1 MVGSLEQSAA
11 RQSPWRRARTLLTRV
26 LLGVALVTYTLAFG
40 EAYVRIFAPQPVM
53 PRYVTGTPWGMRG
66 NIPHAV
72 YWHHTPEVDV
82 EYRINGQGMRAD
94 HDFALHKPA
103 GTCRIALFGDSLL
116 MGYELDLRDTFAT
129 RLEATLRARGYRVE
143 VLNFAVSGFGTAE
156 MLRTYEAYAR
166 QFDPDIVMFSWHV
179 TDADDNVRSQ
189 LFRLRDGKLESANSA
204 YLPGIATQDL
214 LMKSSVYRFV
224 ADHSELYALLREQ
237 SGVFMKRF
245 LAQLFKQRA
254 VTRDADASDDT
265 DAIDEDDPR
274 HRANA
279 QLSSAIVA
287 HAAEVVQH
295 DGREF
300 HMLEIPVRVSRTK
313 FRSSIALLDDRVRAQ
328 AHVISPLG
336 AFERVARPDLKLYY
350 EQGEGHFTAAGA
362 QLLVDSTDAAL
373 TGSSHLAACKMPTE
387 SSGG

>member
-1 MVGSLEQSAA
+1 MLGSRSAL
-11 RQSPWRRARTLLTRV
+11 RRVLWGLALLAYTLL
-26 LLGVALVTYTLAFG
+26 FG

-66 NIPHAV
+66 NIPHAH

-82 EYRINGQGMRAD
+82 EYRINGEGMRAD
-94 HDFALHKPA
+94 RDFAIRKPA

-116 MGYELDLRDTFAT
+116 MGYELDLRDTFAS
-129 RLEATLRARGYRVE
+129 RLEHTLRAQGYRVE
-143 VLNFAVSGFGTAE
+143 VLNFSVSGFGTAE

-166 QFDPDIVMFSWHV
+166 QFDPDIVMFSWHT

-189 LFRLRDGKLESANSA
+189 LYRLRDGKLEVANSA
-204 YLPGIATQDL
+204 YLPGIATQDM
-214 LMKSSVYRFV
+214 LMKSRIYRFV
-224 ADHSELYALLREQ
+224 ADHSELYSLLREQ

-245 LAQLFKQRA
+245 LAQLLKQRA
-254 VTRDADASDDT
+254 VTHDADASDGL

-287 HAAEVVQH
+287 HAADVVQG
-295 DGREF
+295 DGKEF
-300 HMLEIPVRVSRTK
+300 YMLEIPIRVSRTQ
-313 FRSSIALLDDRVRAQ
+313 FRSSIALLDDRVRARV
-328 AHVISPLG
+328 HIISPLG

-350 EQGEGHFTAAGA
+350 EQGEGHFTPAGA
-362 QLLVDSTDAAL
+362 QLLVDAADAAL
-373 TGSSHLAACKMPTE
+373 TGSTHLAACKVPPA
-387 SSGG
+387 SGEARTAAR